1 MNGLD
6 MDWDDAH
13 WLNPPTSAER
23 DGTALVVNPVEGADF
38 WQRTSYGF
46 SRDSGSALLTEL
58 PPDTSVEVTFEG
70 DFDALYDQAGAFVR
84 VDEHNWVKAGVEVTD
99 GALHVGAVVTRG
111 VSDWSIAPVPE
122 WAGRPVTVRVSRAG
136 DALTI
141 RARSADDPWRT
152 IRLAPLSPDARAFAG
167 PFCCSP
173 ERADLRVRFTR
184 FVVGPPDAGL
194 HEHP

>member
-1 MNGLD
+1 

-23 DGTALVVNPVEGADF
+23 DGTALVVIPAEGADF
-38 WQRTSYGF
+38 WQQTSYGF

-84 VDEHNWVKAGVEVTD
+84 IDEHNWVKAGVEVTD